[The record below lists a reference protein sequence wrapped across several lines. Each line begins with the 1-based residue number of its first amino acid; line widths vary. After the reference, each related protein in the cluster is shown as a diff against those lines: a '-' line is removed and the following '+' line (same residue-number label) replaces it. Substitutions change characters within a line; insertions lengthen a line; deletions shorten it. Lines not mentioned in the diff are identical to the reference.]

1 MYMRSRWGS
10 LDGRYIIEKKYHSL
24 RAMPLS
30 PKQKEKRAP
39 RQKETPLSQEKINKK
54 YRAEKF
60 TRLCLDNFAAGDSY
74 LTLTY
79 AEKPAGPEQV
89 KKDFEAFKKK
99 LRRIFHRG
107 GKELKYISVLE
118 NLKSKGRPH
127 AHILI
132 PALSVEEMQ
141 KVQAAWPEGKV
152 RIEIYQGGM
161 MDAKKLME
169 YFTKEDVDKE
179 TGSGRVM
186 PSRNLIRREP
196 KKTCVTRAATYRDE
210 IVPPPGYAVIKPLS
224 YCGRTE
230 EGYPLQV
237 AVFERLPETPRKGG
251 ERHAGHTDKS
261 PGRRDCLRAV
271 VRH

>member
-10 LDGRYIIEKKYHSL
+10 VDKRYIIEKKYHSF

-30 PKQKEKRAP
+30 PKQKERRAP
-39 RQKETPLSQEKINKK
+39 RQKETPLSQEKINQK

-79 AEKPAGPEQV
+79 AEKPAGPAQV
-89 KKDFEAFKKK
+89 KEDFEIFKRK

-107 GKELKYISVLE
+107 KKELKYISVLE
-118 NLKSKGRPH
+118 NLTSKGRPH

-132 PALSVEEMQ
+132 PALSVDEMQ
-141 KVQAAWPEGKV
+141 KVQAAWPAGKV
-152 RIEIYQGGM
+152 RVEVYQGGM

-169 YFTKEDVDKE
+169 YFVKEDVDKE

-196 KKTCVTRAATYRDE
+196 KKTCVTRAETYRDE
-210 IVPPPGYAVIKPLS
+210 IIPPPGYAVIKPLS

-237 AVFERLPETPRKGG
+237 AVYERIARGETRGKKG
-251 ERHAGHTDKS
+251 RSIRT
-261 PGRRDCLRAV
+261 
-271 VRH
+271 

>member
-30 PKQKEKRAP
+30 PKQKERRAP
-39 RQKETPLSQEKINKK
+39 RQKETPLSQEKINRK

-60 TRLCLDNFAAGDSY
+60 MRLCLDNFTAGDSY

-132 PALSVEEMQ
+132 PAITADAMQ
-141 KVQAAWPEGKV
+141 NVQSAWQAVKV
-152 RIEIYQGGM
+152 RI
-161 MDAKKLME
+161 
-169 YFTKEDVDKE
+169 
-179 TGSGRVM
+179 
-186 PSRNLIRREP
+186 
-196 KKTCVTRAATYRDE
+196 
-210 IVPPPGYAVIKPLS
+210 
-224 YCGRTE
+224 
-230 EGYPLQV
+230 
-237 AVFERLPETPRKGG
+237 
-251 ERHAGHTDKS
+251 
-261 PGRRDCLRAV
+261 
-271 VRH
+271 